1 MRAEDGGVAGEV
13 VEAVHD
19 DGHHDVEHDEGAEE
33 DEGDEVEVGHV
44 GAARLVGVDHVARRL
59 VVLVRAD
66 VALALRDARD
76 HDVGPGLASRAPKSQ
91 EKAEFQSSGP
101 FSDGGQQQ
109 QATKTGA

>member
-44 GAARLVGVDHVARRL
+44 RAALLVRVDGPARRDVELDGARVARP
-59 VVLVRAD
+59 A
-66 VALALRDARD
+66 RDARH
-76 HDVGPGLASRAPKSQ
+76 HDVRPRLAR
-91 EKAEFQSSGP
+91 
-101 FSDGGQQQ
+101 
-109 QATKTGA
+109 